1 MKMVDLELDDEDI
14 GETATPI
21 PMPEAPRYPYGLRI
35 CLTHAELRKLKL
47 DPAEASIG
55 AYVHG
60 HFMGCIT
67 SVSMNQTENADEC
80 RVEIQIEQLAV
91 ESEDEENEE
100 MEAQMTG
107 TGRRRSPLYTRMA
120 RKEAEK

>member
-1 MKMVDLELDDEDI
+1 MDKMTDMELDDEDI
-14 GETATPI
+14 GDMKAPI
-21 PMPEAPRYPYGLRI
+21 PLPETPRYPYGLRI

-80 RVEIQIEQLAV
+80 RVEIQIEQMAV
-91 ESEDEENEE
+91 ESEDEENKE
-100 MEAQMTG
+100 MEAKMG
-107 TGRRRSPLYTRMA
+107 AGRRRSPLYTRMA